1 MSSDPYLTPPCHH
14 VITCHLLA
22 DPPPPPQ
29 VMTSFMN
36 SPLSI
41 EGWKELELRVVSTK
55 AVKNVNTAIPVLHL
69 QSGCECLSSRHH
81 VESLC
86 TLLGSK
92 TNKKSLGLKKRIKY
106 VFPRSFKKQIKL
118 SNTKKRIFWARRE
131 GFPQVMSKEDVA
143 TEDMGFVGP
152 LGQIIGLRH
161 GQNWPRGWVL
171 ELYVQV

>member
-1 MSSDPYLTPPCHH
+1 MYF
-14 VITCHLLA
+14 VIKPL
-22 DPPPPPQ
+22 PSPPQ

-92 TNKKSLGLKKRIKY
+92 TNKKSLGLKKRMKY

-161 GQNWPRGWVL
+161 GQNWPRGWLL